1 MVFFFLVKFTEPVF
15 GRGNRGVE
23 SSAPGPGRTA
33 NRCEAQ
39 IPRRPLSQTPCTPA
53 HASAP
58 SKAARGPGDAAPA
71 FPPRPW
77 PRTPCDRLRSSA
89 LPKPPSA
96 GSPNEPEARN
106 PTTSSAAHCPQ
117 PLSIIRQRE
126 RLSFLR
132 HFSEPLVS
140 SHVPGRL
147 VVPCG
152 PESSQTPHFPLSY
165 SQSLNKSCRRLY
177 AQNVSQNLPLK
188 SPLGFQDSPWPPGP
202 PGWPRHALIHE
213 ASGTLDSIFEVSQ
226 LDSV

>member
-1 MVFFFLVKFTEPVF
+1 M
-15 GRGNRGVE
+15 E

-58 SKAARGPGDAAPA
+58 SEAARGPGDAAPA

-132 HFSEPLVS
+132 HFSSEPLVS
-140 SHVPGRL
+140 GHVPGRP
-147 VVPCG
+147 VVPRGG
-152 PESSQTPHFPLSY
+152 PPPPPAPSVLHLSVLNVWICAFWPGSHLPPWLRRQCVWVGPSSCL
-165 SQSLNKSCRRLY
+165 
-177 AQNVSQNLPLK
+177 
-188 SPLGFQDSPWPPGP
+188 WPPPLPSLGASP
-202 PGWPRHALIHE
+202 QLPTWHGRWP
-213 ASGTLDSIFEVSQ
+213 F
-226 LDSV
+226 

>member
-1 MVFFFLVKFTEPVF
+1 M
-15 GRGNRGVE
+15 E

-39 IPRRPLSQTPCTPA
+39 IPRHPLSQTPCTPA
-53 HASAP
+53 PASAP
-58 SKAARGPGDAAPA
+58 SEAARGPGDAAPA

-132 HFSEPLVS
+132 HFSSEPLVS
-140 SHVPGRL
+140 GHVPGRP
-147 VVPCG
+147 VVPRG
-152 PESSQTPHFPLSY
+152 
-165 SQSLNKSCRRLY
+165 
-177 AQNVSQNLPLK
+177 
-188 SPLGFQDSPWPPGP
+188 GP
-202 PGWPRHALIHE
+202 PPPPSILHLSVLNVWICAFWPGSHLPQWLRRQCVWAGPSSCLWPRPLPGLG
-213 ASGTLDSIFEVSQ
+213 ASPQ
-226 LDSV
+226 LPTWHGRWPF

>member
-1 MVFFFLVKFTEPVF
+1 M
-15 GRGNRGVE
+15 E

-53 HASAP
+53 PASAP
-58 SKAARGPGDAAPA
+58 SEAARGPGDAAPA

-117 PLSIIRQRE
+117 PLSIVRQRE

-132 HFSEPLVS
+132 HFSSEPRKSPAAVA
-140 SHVPGRL
+140 
-147 VVPCG
+147 
-152 PESSQTPHFPLSY
+152 QTPVCVGGSQFLSLAPASPRSRGQSPASHMAWPLAILMGINSWSCLPFPVPP
-165 SQSLNKSCRRLY
+165 R
-177 AQNVSQNLPLK
+177 P
-188 SPLGFQDSPWPPGP
+188 SPRP
-202 PGWPRHALIHE
+202 
-213 ASGTLDSIFEVSQ
+213 
-226 LDSV
+226 

>member
-1 MVFFFLVKFTEPVF
+1 M
-15 GRGNRGVE
+15 E

-53 HASAP
+53 PASAP
-58 SKAARGPGDAAPA
+58 SEAARGPGDAAPA

-77 PRTPCDRLRSSA
+77 PRTPCDRLQSSA

-117 PLSIIRQRE
+117 PLSIVRQRE

-132 HFSEPLVS
+132 HFFSEPLVS
-140 SHVPGRL
+140 SHVPGCP
-147 VVPCG
+147 VVPRGG
-152 PESSQTPHFPLSY
+152 PPPPPLRPTPECP
-165 SQSLNKSCRRLY
+165 KRLDLRLL
-177 AQNVSQNLPLK
+177 ARK
-188 SPLGFQDSPWPPGP
+188 SPAAVAQMPVCVGGSQFLSLAPASPRSRGQSPASHMAWPLAVLMGINSWSCLPFPVP
-202 PGWPRHALIHE
+202 PRPSPRP
-213 ASGTLDSIFEVSQ
+213 
-226 LDSV
+226 